1 MPSFRHSSV
10 VDNNDGLVNS
20 LVPVSDIMYRFFRI
34 TRTRTDQSTHIAA
47 GVINIFMAGHNI
59 SFKRKRQQNLDRFP
73 LKKDVSQEITQLA
86 MHPVAR
92 RFS

>member
-20 LVPVSDIMYRFFRI
+20 LLPVSDIMYRFFRI

-47 GVINIFMAGHNI
+47 GVINIFMAGHNFLSNVSANRTWI
-59 SFKRKRQQNLDRFP
+59 AFP
-73 LKKDVSQEITQLA
+73 
-86 MHPVAR
+86 
-92 RFS
+92 

>member
-34 TRTRTDQSTHIAA
+34 TRTRTDQSTPIAA